1 MIALSDIGDLL
12 FLLTVVFSSL
22 IVLFEAL
29 ERRREA
35 RREQLLLD
43 EIEREYRVF
52 RQLGRL

>member
-1 MIALSDIGDLL
+1 MIALPDIGNLL
-12 FLLTVVFSSL
+12 FLLTVFFTLL

-35 RREQLLLD
+35 RRERMILD
-43 EIEREYRVF
+43 EIDREYRAF

>member
-1 MIALSDIGDLL
+1 MTALPDIGDLL
-12 FLLTVVFSSL
+12 FLLTVLFTSL

-35 RREQLLLD
+35 RRERLLLD

-52 RQLGRL
+52 RHFGRF

>member
-1 MIALSDIGDLL
+1 MIALPDIGDLL

-22 IVLFEAL
+22 IILFEAL

>member
-1 MIALSDIGDLL
+1 MIALPDIGNLL
-12 FLLTVVFSSL
+12 FLLTLFFTLL

-35 RREQLLLD
+35 RRERMLLD
-43 EIEREYRVF
+43 AVDREYRAF